1 MPPRDW
7 RFRVDDILQA
17 IGKIQNYTRLLE
29 RESFSVEPKTIEAV
43 CFNFAIIGEAA
54 SKVPADV
61 ATAHPEIPW
70 RLMSDMRN
78 FVVHSYWGI
87 NPDVLWDT
95 IQNDLPP
102 LVEPLQKILANSP

>member
-7 RFRVDDILQA
+7 RFRVEDILAA
-17 IGKIQNYTRLLE
+17 IDKITEYARGLDQQT
-29 RESFSVEPKTIEAV
+29 FSAELRTIEAV

-54 SKVPADV
+54 SKLPESI
-61 ATAHPEIPW
+61 TSGHPELPW
-70 RLMSDMRN
+70 RLMQDMRN

-95 IQNDLPP
+95 IHRDLPP
-102 LVEPLQKILANSP
+102 LVAPLRQILDNSP